1 MPQNHR
7 DRLAYI
13 DWLRGF
19 ACIAMFE
26 VHAYDAWPSAAAR
39 QSAVVGWSRF
49 SGTLPAPLFI
59 FLAGVSCA
67 LVADRMDRRQASAR
81 AIGTRTMKRGAQ
93 ILAFALLFRLQEYL
107 LGLPGAQ
114 ATDLLRVDILNL
126 IGVSIILL
134 GVLCWFAQT
143 PRARVAFAVVAALAV
158 AMLAPLIWTSWRPSG
173 LPWYIESYFDGVHN
187 LGVPQA
193 WLFPIFPW
201 AAFAFTGLAFGSF
214 LFASDWKEKPGRLA
228 SLFGL
233 SGAGLFV
240 LSLGLDHSRLHLY
253 SAYDYWHTSP
263 NFFLARVGLVLLLL
277 FVAYAWCQW
286 GLGQKGFSPLIQLGQ
301 TSLLVYWVHT
311 ELVYGRLSLLK
322 KGAQSV
328 EMTTL
333 GFLTICVLMV
343 VVSMLRTRTKDALSN
358 SWKRLFLSSAPSRAR
373 EAENG

>member
-1 MPQNHR
+1 MPQNQR

-19 ACIAMFE
+19 ACVAMFE
-26 VHAYDAWPSAAAR
+26 VHAYDAWPSAAAKH
-39 QSAVVGWSRF
+39 SAVVGWSRF

-67 LVADRMDRRQASAR
+67 LVADRMDRKQASPR
-81 AIGTRTMKRGAQ
+81 AIGARTMKRGAQ
-93 ILAFALLFRLQEYL
+93 VLGFALLFRLQEYL

-114 ATDLLRVDILNL
+114 TADLLRVDILNL
-126 IGVSIILL
+126 IGVSIILV

-143 PRARVAFAVVAALAV
+143 PRARVAFAAVAALAI
-158 AMLAPLIWTSWRPSG
+158 AMLTPLIWTTWRPSG

-187 LGVPQA
+187 LGVPQP

-201 AAFAFTGLAFGSF
+201 AAFAFAGLAIGSF
-214 LFASDWKEKPGRLA
+214 LFAFNWKEKPARLA
-228 SLFGL
+228 LLFGVG
-233 SGAGLFV
+233 GAGLFL
-240 LSLGLDHSRLHLY
+240 LSSALDHSRFHLY
-253 SAYDYWHTSP
+253 RAYDYWHTSP

-277 FVAYAWCQW
+277 FAAYAWCEW
-286 GLGQKGFSPLIQLGQ
+286 GLGQKSFSPLIQLGQ

-328 EMTTL
+328 GMTTL
-333 GFLTICVLMV
+333 GFLAICVLMV
-343 VVSMLRTRTKDALSN
+343 AVSMLRTRTKGALSAA
-358 SWKRLFLSSAPSRAR
+358 WRRPLASSAPPRTR